1 VKHSI
6 LRSFETLIKGL
17 DPAPEEPEPP
27 PPKPPKA
34 PKRPKPSVVVEKGVF
49 LGRAWRRYADG
60 GVDGETVRGMEA
72 FRDLESFQSF
82 VEGSPLLRTERSGAD
97 LEEAPT
103 EPVLPSETTQGD
115 AAAAEHAPDTPVHGA
130 APADRGQPVGTHRD
144 TRLAR
149 ELVIGGA
156 LGLVACVMW
165 WLRFYVLDDV
175 HAELLRRGLGESV
188 IHSANLSVGHSLS
201 CFFLNSDACVAVK
214 NWGRFVGH
222 LAYEP
227 LFAWA
232 SIGAVALGLLLI
244 HVQGK
249 AQDRPDARQPPA

>member
-1 VKHSI
+1 MKHSI
-6 LRSFETLIKGL
+6 LRSFEALIKGM

-27 PPKPPKA
+27 PEPPKPP
-34 PKRPKPSVVVEKGVF
+34 PRPKPRVVVEQGVF

-82 VEGSPLLRTERSGAD
+82 VEASPLSRTERCD
-97 LEEAPT
+97 DDFEEAPP
-103 EPVLPSETTQGD
+103 ERVPSGELAQGTTTPQES
-115 AAAAEHAPDTPVHGA
+115 ATPVSVHETA
-130 APADRGQPVGTHRD
+130 LAERATSARMHPD

-149 ELVIGGA
+149 ELMIGGA
-156 LGLVACVMW
+156 LGFVVCVIW
-165 WLRFYVLDDV
+165 WLRLYVLDDV
-175 HAELLRRGLGESV
+175 HAELLRRGLSEGV
-188 IHSANLSVGHSLS
+188 IRSANLSVGHSLS
-201 CFFLNSDACVAVK
+201 CFFLNGDSCVAMR

-232 SIGAVALGLLLI
+232 SIGALGLGFLLLRI
-244 HVQGK
+244 HGK
-249 AQDRPDARQPPA
+249 TKDRPVEN

>member
-6 LRSFETLIKGL
+6 LRSFEALIRGM

-27 PPKPPKA
+27 PEPPKPPKPA
-34 PKRPKPSVVVEKGVF
+34 PRPKPRILVEKGVF

-60 GVDGETVRGMEA
+60 GVEGETVRGMQA

-82 VEGSPLLRTERSGAD
+82 VEDSPLLRTERFAD
-97 LEEAPT
+97 DSQEAPT
-103 EPVLPSETTQGD
+103 EPVKPSEVKQGG
-115 AAAAEHAPDTPVHGA
+115 ATAAEHVLGTPAHGA
-130 APADRGQPVGTHRD
+130 APADRPKPVRPHPD

-149 ELVIGGA
+149 ELVLGGA

-165 WLRFYVLDDV
+165 WIRFYVFDDL

-188 IHSANLSVGHSLS
+188 IRSANLSVRRSLS

-214 NWGRFVGH
+214 NWGRLVGH

-232 SIGAVALGLLLI
+232 SIGVVALGFLLI

-249 AQDRPDARQPPA
+249 AKDRPNEK